1 MSFLKVVRGNR
12 RETFLTDDN
21 SIMLSA
27 SDIFFWLGIMC
38 EFIVNFSGF
47 LFGDY
52 NEPLITVI
60 GMGFFAVKIMLSAD
74 YKKDIPVIALLILYG
89 LVCFRV
95 QDSAIILRMILVLV
109 AGRDQDARQV
119 IRFFFYGTAAVMLVA
134 AVMSAMGLHNTLYNE
149 EIYRHGDFQRR
160 YTFGFYQPN
169 GFAFYW
175 FRLLAMGIFLY
186 NKKIRWWGYL
196 IISAIVI
203 VPSILC
209 DSKMGMLITI
219 VLLIGSIVI
228 RLIGEGK
235 LFKAFYILGN
245 IYMVTVIA
253 FIYIAMVFFN
263 GYFAPDG
270 DTPAGFWEPLDFY
283 LFNGRLEFARRAFY
297 SNTITLF
304 GHHKSIMTVE
314 TGYVSGL
321 FVYGLI
327 FMILFF
333 VMMFYLFYCMY
344 KRKNK
349 EGMLLILCSATY
361 FVAEPFIGYIN
372 KNLILMAGIGTLLT
386 TSVYVSKDKKPEP
399 FGNPDGKRIK
409 IAFADFWKDLDLKD
423 NYIVNILKKHYLI
436 EISDKPDYCFC
447 SCFGN
452 DHLKYADSVKIF
464 FTGENIVPD
473 FNEYD
478 YAMGFS
484 YIDFED
490 RYLRLPLYAMYDKA
504 IEKAKVKQDID
515 EKTLLAKKK
524 ACAVVVSNPDAA
536 GIRDNMIDEL
546 SKVMDVASG
555 GRYKNNVGGPVK
567 DKLAFLEDYRL
578 SLAFENSD
586 NNGYTTEKILE
597 AFAAGTIPV
606 YWGSKDIKKEFN
618 PEAFIDV
625 NDFDT
630 VESAAGYIKSVA
642 EDDDKF
648 LRMMKAPMVTPESEA
663 YIILSEDYA
672 EGFLCNIIDT
682 DKEKAF
688 RRNNKYAG
696 RRYQLRREHAY
707 QMVRITDLI
716 NKPLHTLN
724 KIFIQKKAK

>member
-1 MSFLKVVRGNR
+1 MSFLKVERGNR
-12 RETFLTDDN
+12 KNTFLTDDN

-47 LFGDY
+47 LFGNY
-52 NEPLITVI
+52 NEQLITVI
-60 GMGFFAVKIMLSAD
+60 GMGFFAVKIVLSAD
-74 YKKDIPVIALLILYG
+74 YKKDTPVIVLLILYG

-109 AGRDQDARQV
+109 AGRDQDAKHV
-119 IRFFFYGTAAVMLVA
+119 IKFFFYGTAIVMIVA
-134 AVMSAMGLHNTLYNE
+134 AVMSAMGLHNALYNE
-149 EIYRHGDFQRR
+149 EVYRHGDLQRR
-160 YTFGFYQPN
+160 YTFGFYHPN
-169 GFAFYW
+169 SFAYYW
-175 FRLLAMGIFLY
+175 FRLVAMGIFLY
-186 NKKIRWWGYL
+186 NKKIKWWVYPL
-196 IISAIVI
+196 LSVMVI
-203 VPSILC
+203 VPSLLC
-209 DSKMGMLITI
+209 DSKIGMLITI
-219 VLLIGSIVI
+219 LLLIGSIVI

-235 LFKAFYILGN
+235 LLKLFYVLGN
-245 IYMVTVIA
+245 IYMIVVIS
-253 FIYIAMVFFN
+253 FIYIAMVFFD
-263 GYFAPDG
+263 GHFAPDG
-270 DTPAGFWEPLDFY
+270 NKPIGFWEPLDYY
-283 LFNGRLEFARRAFY
+283 LFNGRLEFARRAFC
-297 SNTITLF
+297 SNEITLF
-304 GHHKSIMTVE
+304 GHHKSLMTVE
-314 TGYVSGL
+314 TGYVSGIYS
-321 FVYGLI
+321 YGI
-327 FMILFF
+327 VFMILYFF
-333 VMMFYLFYCMY
+333 MMFYLFYCMY

-349 EGMLLILCSATY
+349 EGMLLILCTAAY
-361 FVAEPFIGYIN
+361 CVAESFIGYIN
-372 KNLILMAGIGTLLT
+372 KNLILMAGIGTLMT
-386 TSVYVSKDKKPEP
+386 TSVYFSKGNKPEP
-399 FGNPDGKRIK
+399 FGNPDGKKIK

-423 NYIVNILKKHYLI
+423 NYIVNILKKKYLI
-436 EISDKPDYCFC
+436 EISDNPDYCFC

-452 DHLKYADSVKIF
+452 EHLKYRDAVKIF

-490 RYLRLPLYAMYDKA
+490 RYLRLPLYAMYDTA
-504 IEKAKVKQDID
+504 IEKAKNKHKID

-536 GIRDNMIDEL
+536 GIRDNIIDEL
-546 SKVMDVASG
+546 AKVMDVASG

-567 DKLAFLEDYRL
+567 DKLAFLENYRL

-625 NDFDT
+625 NDFDS
-630 VESAAGYIKSVA
+630 VESAVKYIKSLA
-642 EDDDKF
+642 EDDIAYLD
-648 LRMMKAPMVTPESEA
+648 MMKAPMVTPEQEA
-663 YIILSEDYA
+663 YNILKEDYA
-672 EGFLCNIIDT
+672 EKFLCDIFES

-716 NKPLHTLN
+716 NKPLHTIN
-724 KIFIQKKAK
+724 KKIIQKKTK

>member
-1 MSFLKVVRGNR
+1 MSFLKVERGNR
-12 RETFLTDDN
+12 RDTFLTDDN

-38 EFIVNFSGF
+38 EFIVNFSGI
-47 LFGDY
+47 LFGNY
-52 NEPLITVI
+52 HEQLITVI

-89 LVCFRV
+89 LICFRV
-95 QDSAIILRMILVLV
+95 QDSALILRVILVLV

-119 IRFFFYGTAAVMLVA
+119 IKFFFYGTAIVMIIA

-149 EIYRHGDFQRR
+149 QVYRHGDFQRR

-175 FRLLAMGIFLY
+175 FRLLAMCIFLY
-186 NKKIRWWGYL
+186 NKKFKWWVYPIVAVVV
-196 IISAIVI
+196 II
-203 VPSILC
+203 PSLLC

-219 VLLIGSIVI
+219 LLLVGSIVI

-235 LFKAFYILGN
+235 LLKLFYALGN
-245 IYMVTVIA
+245 IYMVAVVS

-304 GHHKSIMTVE
+304 GHHKGIMTVE

-321 FVYGLI
+321 YEYGLI

-333 VMMFYLFYCMY
+333 IMMFYLFYSMY

-349 EGMLLILCSATY
+349 EGMLLILCTATY
-361 FVAEPFIGYIN
+361 CVAEPFIGYIN
-372 KNLILMAGIGTLLT
+372 KNLILMAGIGTLMT
-386 TSVYVSKDKKPEP
+386 TSVYFSKGNKPEP
-399 FGNPDGKRIK
+399 FGNPDGKKIK

-423 NYIVNILKKHYLI
+423 NYIVNILKKKYLI
-436 EISDKPDYCFC
+436 EISDNPDYCFC

-452 DHLKYADSVKIF
+452 EHLKYRDAVKIF

-490 RYLRLPLYAMYDKA
+490 RYLRLPLYAMYDTA
-504 IEKAKVKQDID
+504 IEKAKEKHKID

-536 GIRDNMIDEL
+536 GIRDNIIDEL
-546 SKVMDVASG
+546 AKVMDVASG

-567 DKLAFLEDYRL
+567 DKLGFLENYRL

-597 AFAAGTIPV
+597 AFAAGTIPI

-625 NDFDT
+625 NDFDS
-630 VESAAGYIKSVA
+630 VESAVKYIKSVA
-642 EDDDKF
+642 EDDNAY
-648 LRMMKAPMVTPESEA
+648 LNMMKAPMVTPEQEA
-663 YIILSEDYA
+663 YNILKEDYA
-672 EGFLCNIIDT
+672 EKFLCDIFES

-716 NKPLHTLN
+716 NKPLHTIN
-724 KIFIQKKAK
+724 KKIIQKKTK